1 MVLWYW
7 MSLCG
12 PPFLTCYEFH
22 LHRLC
27 SWVIS
32 HVWQTYSNLALPLS
46 YIMVV
51 WQLKSHIELKSQV
64 QYWTAPMS
72 QHDDEWAGAVWV
84 VPGKVYCAVITNKHD
99 ERITFFNKIYEPA
112 VPEPYLCEC
121 CRIHVLASGRPV
133 SGSYIIYCGQVK
145 QGLQGGVVG
154 CYFIEDNRIKFE
166 LWFRPSTD

>member
-1 MVLWYW
+1 MNKHKSNKIKENSNTVR
-7 MSLCG
+7 
-12 PPFLTCYEFH
+12 H
-22 LHRLC
+22 L
-27 SWVIS
+27 IMG
-32 HVWQTYSNLALPLS
+32 QIITTQNLVA
-46 YIMVV
+46 IKEVRHAG
-51 WQLKSHIELKSQV
+51 QSHIELKSQV

-145 QGLQGGVVG
+145 QGLQGGGVG